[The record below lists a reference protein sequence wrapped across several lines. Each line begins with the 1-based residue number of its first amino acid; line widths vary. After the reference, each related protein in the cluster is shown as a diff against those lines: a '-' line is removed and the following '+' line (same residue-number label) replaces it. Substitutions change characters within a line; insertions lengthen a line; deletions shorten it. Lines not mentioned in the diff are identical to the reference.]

1 MVAFFNLVRWK
12 NLLLIVYIQ
21 LLLKFVLFSSFNIVS
36 NLSLIQFILLLV
48 SLLCIT
54 AAGYIINDIF
64 DLKSDL
70 LNKPEK
76 VIVSKYFSK
85 EKSQQLYKWINSI
98 GIITGIGLAL
108 NLNKP
113 SISLLFI
120 GPSLL
125 LNLYSKKL
133 KSLPIIGNIVVSL
146 LISFCI
152 LILFILDINT
162 SIKSYDQR
170 IVISIIFMLSFFA
183 FFINLIREII
193 KDIEDVN
200 GDYKLN
206 MKTLPILI
214 GRNRTKIIVLSLTI
228 FPIGLLSYII
238 IKYSTTYNAVTFYLL
253 FFSLLPMLFTVLKI
267 KSAKSIKNY
276 KTISTYLKI
285 IMLLGITTLL
295 VISINN

>member
-113 SISLLFI
+113 SISLVFI

-214 GRNRTKIIVLSLTI
+214 GRNRTKIIVLFLTI

-238 IKYSTTYNAVTFYLL
+238 LKYSTTYNAVTFYLL

>member
-113 SISLLFI
+113 SISLVFI

-214 GRNRTKIIVLSLTI
+214 GRNRTKIIVLFLTI

>member
-1 MVAFFNLVRWK
+1 
-12 NLLLIVYIQ
+12 
-21 LLLKFVLFSSFNIVS
+21 
-36 NLSLIQFILLLV
+36 
-48 SLLCIT
+48 
-54 AAGYIINDIF
+54 
-64 DLKSDL
+64 
-70 LNKPEK
+70 
-76 VIVSKYFSK
+76 
-85 EKSQQLYKWINSI
+85 
-98 GIITGIGLAL
+98 
-108 NLNKP
+108 
-113 SISLLFI
+113 
-120 GPSLL
+120 
-125 LNLYSKKL
+125 
-133 KSLPIIGNIVVSL
+133 
-146 LISFCI
+146 
-152 LILFILDINT
+152 
-162 SIKSYDQR
+162 
-170 IVISIIFMLSFFA
+170 MLSFFA

-214 GRNRTKIIVLSLTI
+214 GRNRTKIIVLFLTI